1 MTPRGVAPR
10 AGVTHKC
17 VKAPAGRS
25 AGAFA
30 CRVSCMS
37 RRLSYVEWRA
47 GQGGWEAMW
56 GAWSGGP
63 RAAPGGLNMPASGH
77 SCHGEGDFDVR
88 GSAFGVRERLRGRPA
103 AGWRRHSGSIRSGI
117 GQEVAAV
124 AWRTVRGI
132 PAGVWRTARWIPA
145 VAFGALW
152 WWGLL
157 RLAFSPDAGAFEGAV
172 AAGGWGLSLLP
183 VHAVPKSRAAGA
195 VGSVRPGGTS
205 AGTIRPPGASVGAA
219 GAGGASVGGAG
230 RGGTSA
236 GEMRSAGA
244 GGGWLTRAWRR
255 RRSGGGS
262 GLS

>member
-1 MTPRGVAPR
+1 M
-10 AGVTHKC
+10 
-17 VKAPAGRS
+17 
-25 AGAFA
+25 
-30 CRVSCMS
+30 
-37 RRLSYVEWRA
+37 
-47 GQGGWEAMW
+47 
-56 GAWSGGP
+56 
-63 RAAPGGLNMPASGH
+63 
-77 SCHGEGDFDVR
+77 
-88 GSAFGVRERLRGRPA
+88 
-103 AGWRRHSGSIRSGI
+103 
-117 GQEVAAV
+117 
-124 AWRTVRGI
+124 

-205 AGTIRPPGASVGAA
+205 AGPIRPPGASVGAA